1 MCLLVSGV
9 VAWLTRRARGLPT
22 SNMFKGGGI
31 GALFGGKKPDDGG
44 GAPSPGGGRG
54 PRVAGIGALLGSP
67 DTRRGSAT
75 PTGGARRAAPAP
87 EIADGDMPA
96 LFARAQELL
105 DKTNRRAELGSRTVR
120 PRTVVRGC
128 RTTVD
133 AESSNSARSTRP
145 DAQPHAPDRPTHRP
159 RRPARDAQP
168 EDDSR
173 QFMRVNEIK
182 RLVGRLRA
190 AIPNL
195 TDAGER
201 DAWTAQLV
209 FLEEDVASAVER
221 VTGAAEPAAG
231 PAPSLDSPNPTV
243 PVAPGG
249 GMFAG
254 LDVSHPREPDPGPGP
269 FAAFG
274 RVSVGLGV
282 SDGPLQRVGPHP
294 FHADGLSSDR
304 RRGGYRRR
312 APTAD
317 VIHPVR
323 RRGPRRARRV
333 HVRVFRSGV

>member
-1 MCLLVSGV
+1 MCLFVSGV
-9 VAWLTRRARGLPT
+9 VAWLTRHARGLPT

-75 PTGGARRAAPAP
+75 PHRRSETRSPRP

-105 DKTNRRAELGSRTVR
+105 DKTNRRAGRQ
-120 PRTVVRGC
+120 PH
-128 RTTVD
+128 RTTSSLAPSSAG
-133 AESSNSARSTRP
+133 AERRSTRILEFP
-145 DAQPHAPDRPTHRP
+145 LARRDPTPSPTPPTDRLTVPAAPPATRSPKTTADSSCASTKSNAWSVAFARRSRSHRRGRTRRVDRATRLP
-159 RRPARDAQP
+159 RRRRRLGGGARDGRRGTRRGTRTVAGFAEP
-168 EDDSR
+168 HSPR
-173 QFMRVNEIK
+173 RARRHIRGPRRVP
-182 RLVGRLRA
+182 R
-190 AIPNL
+190 
-195 TDAGER
+195 ER
-201 DAWTAQLV
+201 DP
-209 FLEEDVASAVER
+209 
-221 VTGAAEPAAG
+221 EPF
-231 PAPSLDSPNPTV
+231 
-243 PVAPGG
+243 APG
-249 GMFAG
+249 
-254 LDVSHPREPDPGPGP
+254 V
-269 FAAFG
+269 
-274 RVSVGLGV
+274 GV